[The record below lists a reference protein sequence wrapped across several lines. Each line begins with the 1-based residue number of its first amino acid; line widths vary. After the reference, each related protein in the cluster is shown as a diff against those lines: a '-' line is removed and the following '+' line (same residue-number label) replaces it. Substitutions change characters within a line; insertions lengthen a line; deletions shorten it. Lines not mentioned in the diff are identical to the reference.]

1 MLGFVL
7 LLQFAFYDSARVNSS
22 GIDFQVEQLPI
33 GPTKNV
39 RLLSFENFHHLGNT
53 AYLIIEKHS
62 LVVTLTHDIPLQ
74 NTALSG
80 QFTRH

>member
-39 RLLSFENFHHLGNT
+39 RQLSFENSIT
-53 AYLIIEKHS
+53 SA
-62 LVVTLTHDIPLQ
+62 
-74 NTALSG
+74 
-80 QFTRH
+80 TRHI